1 MGIDWGRGKVSIE
14 ARMFRTVE
22 TLRNETE
29 ENELPQG
36 DLGSQGIWDLRMQE
50 QEMESKVPK
59 GGRKR
64 IWKSCLV

>member
-1 MGIDWGRGKVSIE
+1 MGIDWGRGKVTIE
-14 ARMFRTVE
+14 AGMFRTVE

-50 QEMESKVPK
+50 QEMESKVLK

>member
-1 MGIDWGRGKVSIE
+1 MGIDWGRGKVTIE
-14 ARMFRTVE
+14 AGMFCTVE